1 MKRSFLMLCV
11 LLSAACSKPQQEPAD
26 DEPLTAA
33 ACEAKGG
40 TVVGDI
46 GDGAIH
52 KPGYRCSGT
61 NAEPLGA
68 IVADPGAPQAVE
80 GAVCC
85 PSP

>member
-1 MKRSFLMLCV
+1 MKRSFLLLCV
-11 LLSAACSKPQQEPAD
+11 LPFAACSRPQEPAS
-26 DEPLTAA
+26 DEPLTTE

-52 KPGYRCSGT
+52 KPGYRCPGT
-61 NAEPLGA
+61 NAKPLGA
-68 IVADPGAPQAVE
+68 IEADPGAPQAIE

-85 PSP
+85 PAP

>member
-1 MKRSFLMLCV
+1 MKRSFLLLCV
-11 LLSAACSKPQQEPAD
+11 LLFAACSRPQAPAND
-26 DEPLTAA
+26 GPLTAA

-52 KPGYRCSGT
+52 KPDYRCPGT

-68 IVADPGAPQAVE
+68 IVAEPGAPQAVE